1 MNTKFS
7 DRALITV
14 IIIILLF
21 SLFNFNE
28 SLGAAFGLMI
38 ISYGLFR
45 VFDKKDTFPFIR
57 NNINFGKSII
67 YALGAYVIF
76 IFIIQIAN
84 YIATSFFAA
93 GFLPGQA
100 TFSSTVT
107 YLSSQLLANQQP
119 ALAGNQILTFLAY
132 ALAIPFVESLFFF
145 GALME
150 SGVDFF
156 LIRPSLKNVKTWSI
170 IAIISSIFA
179 LFHISARIG
188 AGASGQ
194 LSSALST
201 VFLFAVVSCILV
213 VITGQVL
220 EAILFHVIAN
230 SVALIVNFSSAIPN
244 ILYLILM
251 GGGVVAGLLFIL
263 KKTNVGKYL
272 SIGRN
277 QYVTQ

>member
-1 MNTKFS
+1 MIKVS
-7 DRALITV
+7 DRFITT
-14 IIIILLF
+14 IIIVILLF

-45 VFDKKDTFPFIR
+45 LFDKKDTFPFIKR
-57 NNINFGKSII
+57 NINFGKSII
-67 YALGAYVIF
+67 YALGAYVMF
-76 IFIIQIAN
+76 IFIIQAAN
-84 YIATSFFAA
+84 YIATSFFSA
-93 GFLPGQA
+93 GFLPGQP
-100 TFSSTVT
+100 TFSSTVS

-119 ALAGNQILTFLAY
+119 ALAGNQILIYVAY

-145 GALME
+145 GTLME

-156 LIRPSLKNVKTWSI
+156 QVVPNIKSVKTWSV

-201 VFLFAVVSCILV
+201 VFLFAAVSCILV

-230 SVALIVNFSSAIPN
+230 SVALIINFSSSIPN
-244 ILYLILM
+244 ILYVILL
-251 GGGVVAGLLFIL
+251 GGGVAAGLLFIL
-263 KKTNVGKYL
+263 RKVNIGRYL
-272 SIGRN
+272 SKGG
-277 QYVTQ
+277 YHVTS

>member
-1 MNTKFS
+1 MVKTS
-7 DRALITV
+7 DRFLITV
-14 IIIILLF
+14 TIVILLF

-45 VFDKKDTFPFIR
+45 LFDKKDTFPFIKR
-57 NNINFGKSII
+57 DINFGKSII

-76 IFIIQIAN
+76 IFIIQAAN
-84 YIATSFFAA
+84 YIATSFFSA

-100 TFSSTVT
+100 TFSSTVS

-119 ALAGNQILTFLAY
+119 ALAGNQILTFVAY

-145 GALME
+145 GTLME
-150 SGVDFF
+150 SGIDFF
-156 LIRPSLKNVKTWSI
+156 QVVPSIKSVKTWAV

-201 VFLFAVVSCILV
+201 VFLFAAVSCMLV

-230 SVALIVNFSSAIPN
+230 SIALIINFSTSIPN
-244 ILYLILM
+244 ILYVILI
-251 GGGVVAGLLFIL
+251 GGGVAAALLFIL
-263 KKTNVGKYL
+263 RKTNVGRYL
-272 SIGRN
+272 SKGGRN
-277 QYVTQ
+277 YVTA